1 MDLKRVKL
9 SVIVPVYNVERY
21 IARCI
26 DSILNQDLD
35 NYEIIVVNDGTQ
47 DRSMDYV
54 REKSRCHSNIIILE
68 QENKGV
74 SAARNAGIAYANGE
88 YLMFCDSDDE
98 LMPNCL
104 GKLYQEAKSGRLD
117 MLLYDADT
125 IYDEREIGQVGKNRY
140 KREKISNNIMRGGE
154 MLKELLDKQE
164 YSAVPCLYLIRREF
178 ISQKKLR
185 FEEGVIH
192 EDELFTPMI
201 LTYAV
206 RTAHKK
212 WSIYIRH
219 LRCQSITTG
228 TKESEKLKNLGIVIS
243 KLNIFAQKDN
253 VPNRNR
259 RVLKRLIILRIQDFL
274 GRCAWMNELDADLQV
289 RKNEVIKIVRKEKL
303 WLELRFY
310 LYLLSIKPRK
320 FINRWI
326 KNKWN
331 Y

>member
-1 MDLKRVKL
+1 MFVF
-9 SVIVPVYNVERY
+9 
-21 IARCI
+21 
-26 DSILNQDLD
+26 DS
-35 NYEIIVVNDGTQ
+35 
-47 DRSMDYV
+47 
-54 REKSRCHSNIIILE
+54 EK
-68 QENKGV
+68 
-74 SAARNAGIAYANGE
+74 
-88 YLMFCDSDDE
+88 
-98 LMPNCL
+98 
-104 GKLYQEAKSGRLD
+104 
-117 MLLYDADT
+117 
-125 IYDEREIGQVGKNRY
+125 
-140 KREKISNNIMRGGE
+140 
-154 MLKELLDKQE
+154 
-164 YSAVPCLYLIRREF
+164 F

-253 VPNRNR
+253 VPNRDR

-320 FINRWI
+320 FINRGI

>member
-140 KREKISNNIMRGGE
+140 KREKISNNIMRGG
-154 MLKELLDKQE
+154 K
-164 YSAVPCLYLIRREF
+164 C
-178 ISQKKLR
+178 
-185 FEEGVIH
+185 
-192 EDELFTPMI
+192 
-201 LTYAV
+201 
-206 RTAHKK
+206 
-212 WSIYIRH
+212 
-219 LRCQSITTG
+219 
-228 TKESEKLKNLGIVIS
+228 
-243 KLNIFAQKDN
+243 
-253 VPNRNR
+253 
-259 RVLKRLIILRIQDFL
+259 
-274 GRCAWMNELDADLQV
+274 
-289 RKNEVIKIVRKEKL
+289 
-303 WLELRFY
+303 
-310 LYLLSIKPRK
+310 
-320 FINRWI
+320 
-326 KNKWN
+326 
-331 Y
+331 